1 MINEIKIPTYIINL
15 FKQTENL
22 EQIQIQFKDRKE
34 FDIQVIEEA
43 EHTIE
48 SVRRWMCICKII
60 KIAMEKDEEIIILCT
75 HEHEFTEHYN
85 TDKFIDTIYEAHR
98 LGATILLGGIN
109 GGLTNLLPLQSGLFW
124 LDTFSGAQFVV
135 IFANLYKIILNEPF
149 LDNDVVD
156 TKFSEITSNKF
167 IIYPMISSQYTIKYS
182 AVNSRM
188 NKIYKVYQNM
198 VLNKKSINYKKSL
211 NHTSK

>member
-1 MINEIKIPTYIINL
+1 MINEIKIPTYVINQ
-15 FKQTENL
+15 FKQTDHL
-22 EQIQIQFKDRKE
+22 EQIRTQFKDRKE
-34 FDIQVIEEA
+34 FDIQIIEAA

-48 SVRRWMCICKII
+48 SVGRWMCICKIV
-60 KIAMEKDEEIIILCT
+60 KIAMEKDEEVIILCT

-85 TDKFIDTIYEAHR
+85 TEKFIGAIYEAHR

-109 GGLTNLLPLQSGLFW
+109 GGLTNLLPLQSELFW
-124 LDTFSGAQFVV
+124 LDTFWGAQFVV

-167 IIYPMISSQYTIKYS
+167 IIYPMVSAQYTIKYS

-188 NKIYKVYQNM
+188 DKIYKVYQNM
-198 VLNKKSINYKKSL
+198 VLDKKK
-211 NHTSK
+211 H